1 MDLFEQQWQTYRS
14 VIENDW
20 MEHRGVTAACSS
32 ALQTW
37 MAQHPERHGQ
47 ARLLDLGCGDMA
59 QMAPV
64 FRALPL
70 GAFVGVDLTEQ
81 VLPMA
86 ASALGDVPFTAEFHH
101 RDVQRF
107 VEAEGEPFDL
117 VHASFVLH
125 HLSDDEKARFLSTLR
140 GRIRR
145 DGAFLWI
152 DVFCEPGESREDYLA
167 RYVSRI
173 RSGWDTIAVDAR
185 EAVVTH
191 ITAYDFPADRSA
203 IVDVAA
209 DSGWHW
215 EWVWQGSHRAE
226 AAALLTPTAP
236 RSANC
241 STSVP
246 RHNISAVSMFD

>member
-20 MEHRGVTAACSS
+20 MEHRGVTAACAS
-32 ALQTW
+32 ALQSW
-37 MAQHPERHGQ
+37 AARHPERHGQ

-86 ASALGDVPFTAEFHH
+86 ASALGDVPFAADFHH
-101 RDVQRF
+101 SDAQSF
-107 VEAEGEPFDL
+107 VEAAEDPFDL

-125 HLSDDEKARFLSTLR
+125 HLPEGEKAQFLSTLR
-140 GRIRR
+140 GQIRP

-173 RSGWDTIAVDAR
+173 RGSWDAIAADAR

-191 ITAYDFPADRSA
+191 ITTYDFPADRST

-215 EWVWQGSHRAE
+215 EWVWRGSHRAE
-226 AAALLTPTAP
+226 AAALLTPIAP
-236 RSANC
+236 GSAN
-241 STSVP
+241 
-246 RHNISAVSMFD
+246 RG

>member
-1 MDLFEQQWQTYRS
+1 MNLFEQQWHTYRS

-20 MEHRGVTAACSS
+20 MEHRDATAACSS
-32 ALQTW
+32 ALQAW
-37 MAQHPERHGQ
+37 VAQHPERHGQ

-59 QMAPV
+59 QISPV

-86 ASALGDVPFTAEFHH
+86 RAALGEVPFSTDFRHSDA
-101 RDVQRF
+101 QRF
-107 VEAEGEPFDL
+107 VEADGEAFDL

-125 HLSDDEKARFLSTLR
+125 HLSDEEKSLFLSTLH
-140 GRIRR
+140 GRVRP
-145 DGAFLWI
+145 DGAFLWV
-152 DVFCEPGESREDYLA
+152 DVFCEPGEAREDYLA
-167 RYVSRI
+167 RYVDRI
-173 RSGWDTIAVDAR
+173 RSGWDAIAVEAR

-191 ITAYDFPADRSA
+191 ITTYDFPADRST

-209 DSGWHW
+209 DTGWHW

-226 AAALLTPTAP
+226 AAALLTPIAP
-236 RSANC
+236 RSA
-241 STSVP
+241 V
-246 RHNISAVSMFD
+246 RG

>member
-1 MDLFEQQWQTYRS
+1 MADHRS

-32 ALQTW
+32 ALQAW
-37 MAQHPERHGQ
+37 MAQHPERHRQ

-152 DVFCEPGESREDYLA
+152 DVFCEPGESRRITWRGTSA
-167 RYVSRI
+167 GFAAAGTPSPWMPAKPSSRTSPHTTSRRI
-173 RSGWDTIAVDAR
+173 GRRSSTSRLIAAG
-185 EAVVTH
+185 
-191 ITAYDFPADRSA
+191 IW
-203 IVDVAA
+203 
-209 DSGWHW
+209 SGCA
-215 EWVWQGSHRAE
+215 GSHRAE
-226 AAALLTPTAP
+226 AAALLTRQRRVPPTTARVFPGTTFP
-236 RSANC
+236 R
-241 STSVP
+241 
-246 RHNISAVSMFD
+246 VSMFD

>member
-20 MEHRGVTAACSS
+20 MEHRGVTATCASV
-32 ALQTW
+32 LQAW
-37 MAQHPERHGQ
+37 VAQHPERHGL

-70 GAFVGVDLTEQ
+70 GTFVGVDLTEQ

-86 ASALGDVPFTAEFHH
+86 RAALGEVPFAADFHH
-101 RDVQRF
+101 SDVQRF
-107 VEAEGEPFDL
+107 VEAECETFDL

-125 HLSDDEKARFLSTLR
+125 HLSDEEKAHFLSTLR
-140 GRIRR
+140 ERIQP

-152 DVFCEPGESREDYLA
+152 DVFCEPGESRPDYLA
-167 RYVSRI
+167 RYVARI
-173 RSGWDTIAVDAR
+173 RGGWDAIAADAR

-191 ITAYDFPADRSA
+191 ITTYDFPADRSA
-203 IVDVAA
+203 IIDVAA
-209 DSGWHW
+209 QMGWEW

-226 AAALLTPTAP
+226 AAALLTPIAP
-236 RSANC
+236 RSATC
-241 STSVP
+241 G
-246 RHNISAVSMFD
+246 

>member
-20 MEHRGVTAACSS
+20 MEHRGVTAACAS
-32 ALQTW
+32 ALESW
-37 MAQHPERHGQ
+37 VAEHPDRQGR

-86 ASALGDVPFTAEFHH
+86 RAALGTVPFTTDFHNS
-101 RDVQRF
+101 DVQTF
-107 VEAEGEPFDL
+107 AEAEGEPFDL

-125 HLSDDEKARFLSTLR
+125 HLTDEEKVRFLSALR
-140 GRIRR
+140 RRIRP

-152 DVFCEPGESREDYLA
+152 DVFCEPGESRPDYLT
-167 RYVSRI
+167 RYVDRI
-173 RSGWDTIAVDAR
+173 RGSWDAIDVDAR
-185 EAVVTH
+185 EAIVTH
-191 ITAYDFPADRSA
+191 ISTYDFPADRSA
-203 IVDVAA
+203 IVEAA
-209 DSGWHW
+209 GHTGWHW
-215 EWVWQGSHRAE
+215 EWIWQGSHRAE
-226 AAALLTPTAP
+226 AVGLLIP
-236 RSANC
+236 S
-241 STSVP
+241 
-246 RHNISAVSMFD
+246 

>member
-20 MEHRGVTAACSS
+20 MGHRGVTAACSS
-32 ALQTW
+32 ALKSW
-37 MAQHPERHGQ
+37 VAAHPARHGQ

-64 FRALPL
+64 FRSLPL

-86 ASALGDVPFTAEFHH
+86 ASALGEVPFTTEFHH
-101 RDVQRF
+101 CDVQRF
-107 VEAEGEPFDL
+107 VEAQGASFDL

-125 HLSDDEKARFLSTLR
+125 HLSDEEKAHFLSTLR
-140 GRIRR
+140 KRIRP

-152 DVFCEPGESREDYLA
+152 DVFCEPGESRQDYLT
-167 RYVSRI
+167 RYVGRI
-173 RSGWDTIAVDAR
+173 RTEWAAIAVDAR

-191 ITAYDFPADRSA
+191 ITTYDFPADRSA
-203 IVDVAA
+203 IIDVAA
-209 DSGWHW
+209 DTGWHW
-215 EWVWQGSHRAE
+215 EWVWQGNHRAE
-226 AAALLTPTAP
+226 AAALLTPIAP
-236 RSANC
+236 RSA
-241 STSVP
+241 T
-246 RHNISAVSMFD
+246 HN